1 MDPKTEDTKIIGWKD
16 ITVGATDIW
25 HVIKLLWTYA
35 NKFENRWNGNVFEN
49 NTDKRK
55 IWNPNSLIIANA
67 TEWAI

>member
-49 NTDKRK
+49 NTD
-55 IWNPNSLIIANA
+55 
-67 TEWAI
+67 